1 MGVEGIESVHAVL
14 FSQGYAKLRAMA
26 KPRSASMLAGWYVIS
41 LRPSGGHAPVRR
53 AAAALGARVLPLS
66 TLRLVTMDAG
76 PALPAAL
83 ACPVVV
89 FTSPAAVAFA
99 QGPQPLRGRDG
110 QRWLAVGSGTA
121 RALRSAGIGHAA
133 VPEGRAD
140 SEGLLA
146 MPELQRLPGVD
157 VGLVTAPG
165 GRSLIGATL
174 AQRGARVRLAEVY
187 RRVAMAP
194 SPARLRR
201 LSDLPAASALLVSS
215 AEAFDGLWSR
225 LPEGA
230 RGVLRARPA
239 VASSPRLAAML
250 AAQGFGAIVLAEAA
264 TPSRMLDALA
274 ADVGSGRFR

>member
-1 MGVEGIESVHAVL
+1 
-14 FSQGYAKLRAMA
+14 
-26 KPRSASMLAGWYVIS
+26 MLAGWYVIS

-53 AAAALGARVLPLS
+53 AAAALGARVFPVS

-83 ACPVVV
+83 ACPLVV
-89 FTSPAAVAFA
+89 FTSPAAVASA
-99 QGPQPLRGRDG
+99 QGARPLRPRPG

-121 RALRSAGIGHAA
+121 QALRRAGIGDAR

-146 MPELQRLPGVD
+146 MRELQSLSGVD
-157 VGLVTAPG
+157 VGLVTAPN
-165 GRSLIGATL
+165 GRGLIGETL

-187 RRVAMAP
+187 RRSAVVP

-201 LSDLPAASALLVSS
+201 LDGLPSATALLVSS

-225 LPEGA
+225 LPETA
-230 RGVLRARPA
+230 RGRLRARPV

-250 AAQGFGAIVLAEAA
+250 AANGFAAIVLAEGAA
-264 TPSRMLDALA
+264 PSRLLAALA

>member
-1 MGVEGIESVHAVL
+1 
-14 FSQGYAKLRAMA
+14 
-26 KPRSASMLAGWYVIS
+26 MLAGWYVIS

-53 AAAALGARVLPLS
+53 AAAALGARVFPVS
-66 TLRLVTMDAG
+66 TLKLVAMPAG

-89 FTSPAAVAFA
+89 FTSPAAVEFA
-99 QGPQPLRGRDG
+99 QGPQPLRARDG

-121 RALRSAGIGHAA
+121 RALRRAGIGQAA

-146 MPELQRLPGVD
+146 MPGLQALQGVD

-165 GRSLIGATL
+165 GRGLIGEAL

-187 RRVAMAP
+187 RRVAVQP

-201 LSDLPAASALLVSS
+201 LDDLPATCALLVSS
-215 AEAFDGLWSR
+215 AEAFEGLWSR
-225 LPEGA
+225 LPDPA
-230 RGVLRARPA
+230 RGRLRARPV

-250 AAQGFGAIVLAEAA
+250 AAQGFGAIVLADGAA
-264 TPSRMLDALA
+264 PARLLAGLA

>member
-1 MGVEGIESVHAVL
+1 
-14 FSQGYAKLRAMA
+14 
-26 KPRSASMLAGWYVIS
+26 MLAGWYVIS

-53 AAAALGARVLPLS
+53 AAATLGARVFPVS
-66 TLRLVTMDAG
+66 TLKLVAMDAG

-99 QGPQPLRGRDG
+99 QGPQPLRLHPG

-121 RALRSAGIGHAA
+121 RALRGAGIGDAA

-146 MPELQRLPGVD
+146 MPELQRLPGIE

-165 GRSLIGATL
+165 GRGLIGETL

-187 RRVAMAP
+187 RRVAVRP

-201 LSDLPAASALLVSS
+201 LDDLPGACALLVSS

-225 LPEGA
+225 LPEAA
-230 RGVLRARPA
+230 RGRLRARPA

-250 AAQGFGAIVLAEAA
+250 ASLGFAAIVLADGASPA
-264 TPSRMLDALA
+264 RLLA
-274 ADVGSGRFR
+274 ALCADVASGRFR

>member
-1 MGVEGIESVHAVL
+1 
-14 FSQGYAKLRAMA
+14 
-26 KPRSASMLAGWYVIS
+26 MLAGWYVIS

-53 AAAALGARVLPLS
+53 AAAALGARVFPIS
-66 TLRLVTMDAG
+66 TLTLVPMDAG

-83 ACPVVV
+83 ACPLVV
-89 FTSPAAVAFA
+89 FTSPAAVQFA
-99 QGPQPLRGRDG
+99 QGPRPLRAHEG

-121 RALRSAGIGHAA
+121 RALRRAGIGDAA

-146 MPELQRLPGVD
+146 MPGLQALPGVD

-165 GRSLIGATL
+165 GRGLIGETL

-187 RRVAMAP
+187 RRVAVVP

-201 LSDLPAASALLVSS
+201 LDDLPAASALLVSS
-215 AEAFDGLWSR
+215 AEAFDGLWAR
-225 LPEGA
+225 LSGPA
-230 RGVLRARPA
+230 RSLLRARPA

-250 AAQGFGAIVLAEAA
+250 ASLGFGAIVLADGAA
-264 TPSRMLDALA
+264 PSRLLAALA
-274 ADVGSGRFR
+274 ADVASGRFR